1 MRDRTPTPACTPP
14 PPCGLTLVELLVVL
28 LIMSIMLAIAVPI
41 VRPPVEARAVREGAR
56 MLSTALTS
64 ARTRAI
70 QTGRPVGVMFEPSDA
85 AGNTAAVLHYVQ
97 VAAPYAGTSIPST
110 IIFPNPP
117 NIIVDPRDPLR
128 QVAECTFDPV
138 KDSVPDNEDDYIDT
152 GVGDHFESGS
162 QLQLGYKK
170 PGYVVRENNGT
181 TLTLEHPTIEWAN
194 SPEYWPVPDRYLS
207 FQIFPPPKKSSLFPL
222 QLPTRAVVDIGA
234 SGVGSSGQFSPGS
247 GTPVMVTFTP
257 TGEVDRI
264 YHGDAPA
271 GEELDEPLY
280 LLVGK
285 PGKTSYSENDTETNN
300 LLDGENI
307 WIKVDPRTGAVSSA
321 EIRPM
326 VEQVRID
333 MVNEDDD
340 PNNDN
345 VDPGIDPPD
354 EPATPPEEQES
365 NLPDIIRKSRE
376 FFDGS

>member
-1 MRDRTPTPACTPP
+1 MRERTPKPACTPS

-28 LIMSIMLAIAVPI
+28 FIMSIMLAIAVPI

-56 MLSTALTS
+56 MVSTALTS

-97 VAAPYAGTSIPST
+97 VAAPYSGDSNGEVSGGQFMSLGGYASGGGVLKLNYQGPTYDVTSG
-110 IIFPNPP
+110 NYLA
-117 NIIVDPRDPLR
+117 V
-128 QVAECTFDPV
+128 
-138 KDSVPDNEDDYIDT
+138 
-152 GVGDHFESGS
+152 
-162 QLQLGYKK
+162 
-170 PGYVVRENNGT
+170 
-181 TLTLEHPTIEWAN
+181 
-194 SPEYWPVPDRYLS
+194 PVPGLNDGINYD
-207 FQIFPPPKKSSLFPL
+207 FQFYPPPKKSSLFPL

-264 YHGDAPA
+264 YHGSAPA
-271 GEELDEPLY
+271 GEELDEPVY

-285 PGKTSYSENDTETNN
+285 PGKTQYDQDASDYPSDPDPESAAREVNN

-321 EIRPM
+321 ENNPAID
-326 VEQVRID
+326 VTDLEQALPLARTWAGVI
-333 MVNEDDD
+333 ED
-340 PNNDN
+340 
-345 VDPGIDPPD
+345 
-354 EPATPPEEQES
+354 
-365 NLPDIIRKSRE
+365 
-376 FFDGS
+376 

>member
-1 MRDRTPTPACTPP
+1 MRHRTPTPACTPP
-14 PPCGLTLVELLVVL
+14 PPCGLTLVELLVVI

-85 AGNTAAVLHYVQ
+85 AGRTAAVLHYVQ
-97 VAAPYAGTSIPST
+97 VAAPMSGALTLGDGSGTFTHDVPTLVQYAKIPGSESFGGTIKLDYQGHSYPVTLVTSNQLT
-110 IIFPNPP
+110 LGP
-117 NIIVDPRDPLR
+117 VDGMLPLR
-128 QVAECTFDPV
+128 A
-138 KDSVPDNEDDYIDT
+138 DY
-152 GVGDHFESGS
+152 
-162 QLQLGYKK
+162 K
-170 PGYVVRENNGT
+170 
-181 TLTLEHPTIEWAN
+181 
-194 SPEYWPVPDRYLS
+194 
-207 FQIFPPPKKSSLFPL
+207 FQFYPPPKKSSLFPL

-285 PGKTSYSENDTETNN
+285 PGKTQYDQDESDYSSDPDPESTAREVNN